1 MSNPIISDAEKYQ
14 TKLNELSNKHI
25 SEDKMRKDKPLANEM
40 LKHLEACEEIFKM
53 DIANMGGTLSA
64 SESQAE
70 REYTTNLR
78 YLTTFT
84 LIGIFEK
91 LSNINDAILLLAEER
106 WY

>member
-1 MSNPIISDAEKYQ
+1 
-14 TKLNELSNKHI
+14 
-25 SEDKMRKDKPLANEM
+25 MRKDKPLANEM

-78 YLTTFT
+78 YLTTFA

-106 WY
+106 

>member
-1 MSNPIISDAEKYQ
+1 MSSPTISSAEKYQ
-14 TKLNELSNKHI
+14 SRINELSSKYI
-25 SEDKMRKDKPLANEM
+25 SENKMRKDKPLANEM

-53 DIANMGGTLSA
+53 DIARMGGTLSA
-64 SESQAE
+64 GESQAE

-78 YLTTFT
+78 YLATFS

-106 WY
+106 